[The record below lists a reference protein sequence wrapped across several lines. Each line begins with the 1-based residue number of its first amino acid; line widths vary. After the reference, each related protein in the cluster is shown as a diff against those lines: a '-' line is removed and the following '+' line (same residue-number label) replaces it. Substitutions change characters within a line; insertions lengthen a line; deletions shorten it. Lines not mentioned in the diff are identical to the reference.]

1 MSEFC
6 LVLGTNN
13 QKKRR
18 ELCLLLE
25 PYDIVLKTLGDFE
38 DAIEVEETGTT
49 FEENA
54 ILKAREQA
62 LVLKQW
68 VMAEDS
74 GLSVAALDG
83 APGVYSARYSGEGAT
98 DQKNNTKLL
107 EALDGVPLSNR
118 TAWYS
123 CHMCLADPKGN
134 IHISTNGEC
143 YGRILPDQKGDAGF
157 GYDPMFEI
165 PEMSRTFGEL
175 GDNVKSVISHRAR
188 AMRQFLPKLL
198 LIAAREGTRADH

>member
-1 MSEFC
+1 MSDFC

-13 QKKRR
+13 AKKRR

-25 PYDIVLKTLGDFE
+25 PYDIELKTLSDFE
-38 DAIEVEETGTT
+38 NSIEVEETGTT

-62 LVLKQW
+62 LNLNQW

-74 GLSVAALDG
+74 GLSVSALDG
-83 APGVYSARYSGEGAT
+83 APGVYSARYSGENAT
-98 DQKNNTKLL
+98 DETNNTKLL
-107 EALDGVPLSNR
+107 EALKGVPLEKR

-123 CHMCLADPKGN
+123 CHMCLADPTGK
-134 IHISTNGEC
+134 IHISTFGRC
-143 YGRILPDQKGDAGF
+143 YGRILPEQKGAAGF
-157 GYDPMFEI
+157 GYDPMFEV

-175 GDNVKSVISHRAR
+175 GDTVKSVISHRAR
-188 AMRQFLPKLL
+188 AMRKFLPKLL
-198 LIAAREGTRADH
+198 LIAATT